1 MLPAPQEI
9 QLLLLIK
16 KDLVISIGR
25 EFRTSAVCSVPPQG
39 CEDVG
44 AGWNGH
50 WEELWPCGKYT
61 VAGKIQSTSRVL
73 SSWDGCLDLSWLV
86 CSAGSMAVLHGDM
99 EMPRSYC

>member
-9 QLLLLIK
+9 SLLLTIK

-44 AGWNGH
+44 TVAIGKICGH
-50 WEELWPCGKYT
+50 VENTLLQGKYKA
-61 VAGKIQSTSRVL
+61 VPGYEAVG
-73 SSWDGCLDLSWLV
+73 
-86 CSAGSMAVLHGDM
+86 MAA
-99 EMPRSYC
+99 